1 MKPEDI
7 KKLRLW
13 SGQSQKQAA
22 ESIGVRQ
29 STWSGVESG
38 QDTMSQRTIERYIA
52 ERTPIIFFIKGERAL
67 LVAQCLQ
74 VLKIARGAMV
84 STAEALKSEL
94 KKGGGVIVITDKP
107 KNFIDEIE
115 KAKAESGLKVIPLF
129 GLDTTDSPVEW
140 LL

>member
-29 STWSGVESG
+29 STWSGAEND
-38 QDTMSQRTIERYIA
+38 QDSMSQRTLERYIA
-52 ERTPIIFFIKGERAL
+52 ERTPTIFFIKKGERAL

-74 VLKIARGAMV
+74 ALKIARAMV

-107 KNFIDEIE
+107 KNFINEIE
-115 KAKAESGLKVIPLF
+115 KAKEESGLKVIPLF

-140 LL
+140 LF